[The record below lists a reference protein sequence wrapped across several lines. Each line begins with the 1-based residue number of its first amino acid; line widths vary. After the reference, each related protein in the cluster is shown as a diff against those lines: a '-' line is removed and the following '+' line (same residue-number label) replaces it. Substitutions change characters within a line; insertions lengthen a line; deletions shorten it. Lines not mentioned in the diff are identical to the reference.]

1 MNNTK
6 PRNSKWWTPQEHT
19 KFLELLPKLQNNWK
33 QYTAHLTNRS
43 VEQIRSHAQ
52 KYFLG
57 LKQDPDY
64 KMYSNKKKRKCGGSC
79 SSSSSAYAPIMKQ
92 VLTKKTRIHL
102 KIDIKKAAEVKKPE
116 IKTRSS
122 STFSF
127 GSEISDLTFDIF
139 TPKENE
145 GFSTF
150 EEILHHFEQIDNL

>member
-1 MNNTK
+1 
-6 PRNSKWWTPQEHT
+6 
-19 KFLELLPKLQNNWK
+19 
-33 QYTAHLTNRS
+33 
-43 VEQIRSHAQ
+43 
-52 KYFLG
+52 
-57 LKQDPDY
+57 
-64 KMYSNKKKRKCGGSC
+64 
-79 SSSSSAYAPIMKQ
+79 MKQ